1 MRMRMLALL
10 PATLLAAACSA
21 DRPTAA
27 APADAAVAFDAVKF
41 WEAGATVAWNER
53 ANALAAVRVI
63 SANRLYTAALTR
75 VAGAG
80 SG

>member
-10 PATLLAAACSA
+10 PATLLAAASSA

-63 SANRLYTAALTR
+63 SANRLTR
-75 VAGAG
+75 LP
-80 SG
+80 